1 MISTNAISIFIL
13 HHHKNGTCNKNL
25 CLIQEIMRTI
35 KPAFEKYKNFATNFP
50 NLAILTKSAMPGEVQ
65 LTFAHVSVG
74 NKSLTG
80 SVVAFTLA
88 GSLNSPSVV
97 LIDVNID
104 FATDCDKI
112 CLPVTEVLLHSIAG
126 NLTRLK
132 KQQDWTPRNAVLHP
146 QFVTEAE
153 IINRGSDR
161 GGILKSSARSVIE
174 RVEEGEGI

>member
-1 MISTNAISIFIL
+1 MTYKIISTNAISIFIL

-74 NKSLTG
+74 NKSLRG

-88 GSLNSPSVV
+88 GSLNSPSSVS
-97 LIDVNID
+97 IGFNIT
-104 FATDCDKI
+104 FAMDDDKT
-112 CLPVTEVLLHSIAG
+112 CLPIVELLLRSGDG
-126 NLTRLK
+126 NLTRSK
-132 KQQDWTPRNAVLHP
+132 KQGYWTPHNAVFLP
-146 QFVTEAE
+146 PFLMEAE
-153 IINRGSDR
+153 ILTGRPPRKI
-161 GGILKSSARSVIE
+161 SSRFLRSPS
-174 RVEEGEGI
+174 